1 MSWKIASVGLALT
14 LLLGCRGG
22 EHGNTYTGILEGRTV
37 QVPALTGGKILKL
50 YVDTGDAVKAG
61 DTLAVTDTTDLV
73 LQRRQLQS
81 GLKEI
86 AVREDL
92 ARTNLDRARSD
103 LAYAKQRL
111 QRVQSLFD
119 HQAVSRQK
127 LDDVQNAVNRAQSA
141 YKAAQQQ
148 WQTVAAKRQQL
159 EAQLALLTKKIH
171 DGVILS
177 PLSGVVSNRYY
188 EAGEAVPPLHPVVEV
203 THVAR
208 LDVKIYVPEEL
219 LPRVKVGQS
228 ATVFVD
234 GLDRTLTG
242 RVVWISPKAEF
253 SPKTILTP
261 ETRTSLVYAVKVTVE
276 NPDGVLK
283 HGMPVEVRL

>member
-73 LQRRQLQS
+73 LQRRQLQA

-86 AVREDL
+86 DVREGL
-92 ARTNLDRARSD
+92 ARTNLERARSD

-127 LDDVQNAVNRAQSA
+127 LDDFQNAVNRAQSA

>member
-73 LQRRQLQS
+73 LQRRQLQA

-188 EAGEAVPPLHPVVEV
+188 EAGEAVPPLHPVVEI

-219 LPRVKVGQS
+219 LPSVKVGQS

>member
-14 LLLGCRGG
+14 LLLGCCGG

-73 LQRRQLQS
+73 LQRRQLQA

-177 PLSGVVSNRYY
+177 PLPGVVSNRYY
-188 EAGEAVPPLHPVVEV
+188 EAGEAVPPLHPVVEI

-219 LPRVKVGQS
+219 LPSVKVGQS